1 MRLSRKGKV
10 SGINPKNSV
19 FLSIFC
25 QVNDTP
31 DPQDLLG
38 LL

>member
-10 SGINPKNSV
+10 SGINPKDSV
-19 FLSIFC
+19 FLSIFS

-31 DPQDLLG
+31 DPRVLLG